1 MGTARG
7 PEGGET
13 GMEENLTELVA
24 RLKGAALDNLQSVVL
39 YGSAVSGEFLSKHS
53 DLNILCLVARAG
65 AAELEEL
72 HTPANW
78 WMRRGN
84 PAPLIFTLEELRA
97 SADIFAIEL
106 LDIKHLHRVLYGED
120 FLEAF
125 QVPLALHR
133 QQVERELRNDWLRLR
148 QVILTAPLR
157 KKIHLQIMSDSV
169 SAFCALFR
177 HAMLAIGQ
185 PMPETKRAAVD
196 AVAALTGADPS
207 AFHQILDLREGK
219 RQAGEIDVEV
229 ALHNYL
235 VLVEVV
241 AAEIDRRLATP

>member
-7 PEGGET
+7 PEGGES

-84 PAPLIFTLEELRA
+84 LAPLIFTLEELRA
-97 SADIFAIEL
+97 SADIFAIEM
-106 LDIKHLHRVLYGED
+106 LDIKHLHRILYGEN
-120 FLEAF
+120 FLETF

-133 QQVERELRNDWLRLR
+133 QQVERELRTDWLRLR

-157 KKIHLQIMSDSV
+157 KKIHLQIMSDSI

-185 PMPETKRAAVD
+185 PMPESKRAAVD

-219 RQAGEIDVEV
+219 RQAAEIDVEV

>member
-1 MGTARG
+1 
-7 PEGGET
+7 
-13 GMEENLTELVA
+13 
-24 RLKGAALDNLQSVVL
+24 
-39 YGSAVSGEFLSKHS
+39 
-53 DLNILCLVARAG
+53 
-65 AAELEEL
+65 
-72 HTPANW
+72 
-78 WMRRGN
+78 
-84 PAPLIFTLEELRA
+84 
-97 SADIFAIEL
+97 
-106 LDIKHLHRVLYGED
+106 
-120 FLEAF
+120 
-125 QVPLALHR
+125 
-133 QQVERELRNDWLRLR
+133 
-148 QVILTAPLR
+148 VILTAPLR

-169 SAFCALFR
+169 SAFCALLR

-219 RQAGEIDVEV
+219 RQASEIDVEV